1 MIRAFAITKPPA
13 RPAGAPAPDL
23 GPTDARLQIPSQLV
37 EKSTFGRGFAPQR
50 GPGEG
55 APDPLG
61 LAASRWW
68 GTAASAGALAA
79 AGA

>member
-1 MIRAFAITKPPA
+1 MIRAFAITKPPT

-23 GPTDARLQIPSQLV
+23 GRPARLQIPSQLV
-37 EKSTFGRGFAPQR
+37 EKSTFWRGFAPQP

-68 GTAASAGALAA
+68 ETAASAGALAA